1 MPVDYE
7 TYYNHIGT
15 FLEKTTEKVLGTCET
30 NIDCSGWTAVGRL
43 VITDKPNL
51 TKAER
56 VIFNEPAT
64 IVLWS
69 DKTKT
74 VVKCDPN
81 DQYDR
86 MKGVALCYMKKF
98 LGNTSRELNKAL
110 RSSGAYE
117 ETNKESEEE

>member
-1 MPVDYE
+1 MPDFE
-7 TYYNHIGT
+7 RNFDCTNLTFTFTDHTCTPYNDISVTRMPYTSLSDLLLIGT
-15 FLEKTTEKVLGTCET
+15 KEP
-30 NIDCSGWTAVGRL
+30 I
-43 VITDKPNL
+43 
-51 TKAER
+51 KAER